1 MFPKHLITAIF
12 YINLY
17 MTQRKPY
24 NPNTKYGRRKIR
36 AEFHQ
41 KYNNMTPEQKNSLDS
56 DVWIVRLILFIIVI
70 VFIVVSAYLK
80 SK

>member
-1 MFPKHLITAIF
+1 
-12 YINLY
+12 

-36 AEFHQ
+36 EQFQ
-41 KYNNMTPEQKNSLDS
+41 ERYDNMSSEEKSKLDG
-56 DVWIVRLILFIIVI
+56 DVWVARLILFLIVVI
-70 VFIVVSAYLK
+70 FIVVSAYLK